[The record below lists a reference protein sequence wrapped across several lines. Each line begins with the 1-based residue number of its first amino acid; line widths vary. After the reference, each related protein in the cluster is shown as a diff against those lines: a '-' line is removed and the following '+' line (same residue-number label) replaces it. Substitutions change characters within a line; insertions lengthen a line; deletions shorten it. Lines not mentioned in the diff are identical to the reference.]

1 MGAKRTKNM
10 FIKPRARMFR
20 YFDWTLLLC
29 MLALI
34 TIGIMSIAEATASP
48 VRDENASLLDI
59 LGEQSLYYP
68 RLQLI
73 WAIVGLALT
82 CVVLLINYKFIA
94 GKTNWIYW
102 LNIAMLVIVLLGER
116 GRGNMAGWFRVG
128 SRTIQ
133 PSEIAKLAIILGLA
147 RRFALLDKPVSTLKE
162 LGSLIIYISIPLILI
177 CLQPDFGTAMVYV
190 FIFATMLFM
199 SGIKMKLFA
208 GMAGAGLVL
217 ILLATYFMFQSGGF
231 RLERILVF
239 MGSDNVSKDAAIQTA
254 NARMAVG
261 SGRFWGKG
269 LFKSG
274 SMSQLGYIPDDH
286 TDFLYSITCETFGFV
301 GGILVIILYLVML
314 LRMLAL
320 SRRIEDRFGSMV
332 IVGVM
337 SMMLF
342 HVFEN
347 IGMVVGVTPVT
358 GIPLPFMSYGGSNL
372 ITNMMSIAIVLN
384 VSMVCRYRQELRR
397 RKQER
402 AALKYEQTQ
411 RQKMAS

>member
-1 MGAKRTKNM
+1 MGAKRSKTM

-34 TIGIMSIAEATASP
+34 AIGIMSIAEATATP
-48 VRDENASLLDI
+48 VTDENASLLDI
-59 LGEQSLYYP
+59 LSQQSLYYP

-73 WAIVGLALT
+73 WALVGLGLT
-82 CVVLLINYKFIA
+82 GVVLTVNYKFIA
-94 GKTNWIYW
+94 SKTNWIYW
-102 LNIAMLVIVLLGER
+102 LNIAMLVFVLLGER

-147 RRFALLDKPVSTLKE
+147 RRLALLDKPVSTVRE
-162 LGSLIIYISIPLILI
+162 LGSLILYISIPLVLI
-177 CLQPDFGTAMVYV
+177 CAQPDVGTALVYV
-190 FIFATMLFM
+190 FIFGFMLFM
-199 SGIKMKLFA
+199 SGIKLKLFS
-208 GMAGAGLVL
+208 GLVGLGIIGIIVAGLV
-217 ILLATYFMFQSGGF
+217 MMQSGGF

-239 MGSDNVSKDAAIQTA
+239 LGSENVSSDAATQTT
-254 NARMAVG
+254 NAKMAVG
-261 SGRFWGKG
+261 SGQLLGKG

-286 TDFLYSITCETFGFV
+286 TDFLYAITCETFGFV
-301 GGILVIILYLVML
+301 GGITVIVLYFIML
-314 LRMLAL
+314 MRMLSL
-320 SRRIEDRFGSMV
+320 SRKIEDKFASMV

-337 SMMLF
+337 AMLLF

-347 IGMVVGVTPVT
+347 VGMVVGLMPVT

-372 ITNMMSIAIVLN
+372 LTNMTSVAIVLN

-402 AALKYEQTQ
+402 AALKYAETEKQS
-411 RQKMAS
+411 A

>member
-1 MGAKRTKNM
+1 M

-34 TIGIMSIAEATASP
+34 AIGIMSIAAATASP
-48 VRDENASLLDI
+48 VTDDNASLMDI

-73 WAIVGLALT
+73 WALVGLALT
-82 CVVLLINYKFIA
+82 AVVLTVNYKFIA
-94 GKTNWIYW
+94 SKTNWIYW
-102 LNIAMLVIVLLGER
+102 LNIAMLVVVLMGER

-147 RRFALLDKPVSTLKE
+147 RRLALLDKPVSTARE
-162 LGSLIIYISIPLILI
+162 LWSLIVYISIPLALI
-177 CLQPDFGTAMVYV
+177 CLQPDVGTALVYV
-190 FIFATMLFM
+190 FIFGVMLFL
-199 SGIKMKLFA
+199 SGIKLKLFA
-208 GMAGAGLVL
+208 GLIGLGILGLIAAGM
-217 ILLATYFMFQSGGF
+217 IMIQSGGF

-239 MGSDNVSKDAAIQTA
+239 IGSDNVSSDAATQTT
-254 NARMAVG
+254 NAKMAVG
-261 SGRFWGKG
+261 SGQMWGKG

-286 TDFLYSITCETFGFV
+286 TDFLYAITCETFGFA
-301 GGILVIILYLVML
+301 GGMAVIVLYLIMIM
-314 LRMLAL
+314 RMIVL
-320 SRRIEDRFGSMV
+320 SRKIEDKFGSMV

-337 SMMLF
+337 AMLLF

-347 IGMVVGVTPVT
+347 AGMVVGIMPVT

-372 ITNMMSIAIVLN
+372 LTNMVSVAIVLN
-384 VSMVCRYRQELRR
+384 ISMVCRYRQELRR

-402 AALKYEQTQ
+402 AA
-411 RQKMAS
+411 QKFAESESQPA